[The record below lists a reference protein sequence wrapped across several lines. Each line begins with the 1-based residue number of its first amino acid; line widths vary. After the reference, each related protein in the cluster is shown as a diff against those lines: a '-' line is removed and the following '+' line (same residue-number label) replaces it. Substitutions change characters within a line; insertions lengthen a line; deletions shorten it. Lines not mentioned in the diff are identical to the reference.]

1 MPAEGRENPLL
12 KKGNS
17 DAFFREKY
25 LTKNTLWEQVEDAFQ
40 FVLRNIHLGARL
52 EGLYR
57 RDIYEL
63 PPDSIRELIINA
75 VMNCSFLQNSHI
87 QVAIYDNRLEI
98 TSPGGLMPGVTLE
111 RMKEGYSKIRNRALA
126 HAFSYMNLIEA
137 WGSGIPKL
145 MKAMEDYGLPE
156 PEFIEMEIAFRINL
170 YRSQVGLNT
179 NQADRETNQGTN
191 QVDQDADQANQVMD
205 FLGKEERQLMQL
217 VIEKP
222 EITQRE
228 MARQLGWSLGKV
240 KYYITKLKKNHVLE
254 RAGSSQKGQW
264 KALTEDN
271 DKK

>member
-1 MPAEGRENPLL
+1 
-12 KKGNS
+12 
-17 DAFFREKY
+17 
-25 LTKNTLWEQVEDAFQ
+25 
-40 FVLRNIHLGARL
+40 
-52 EGLYR
+52 
-57 RDIYEL
+57 
-63 PPDSIRELIINA
+63 
-75 VMNCSFLQNSHI
+75 
-87 QVAIYDNRLEI
+87 
-98 TSPGGLMPGVTLE
+98 
-111 RMKEGYSKIRNRALA
+111 
-126 HAFSYMNLIEA
+126 
-137 WGSGIPKL
+137 
-145 MKAMEDYGLPE
+145 
-156 PEFIEMEIAFRINL
+156 MEIAFRINL